1 MLTTTLNSY
10 VDLFL
15 STEKGTPAF
24 VGDLSIVVHSSNKS
38 RLSCANF
45 TLQGMN
51 LGASSPGPTQASSP
65 ISSHPSITTAGPPT
79 VRPLPSSMPPA

>member
-1 MLTTTLNSY
+1 MLTITLNSY

-15 STEKGTPAF
+15 STEKDTPAF

-45 TLQGMN
+45 SIQGTN
-51 LGASSPGPTQASSP
+51 LGAGSPGPAQSSSP
-65 ISSHPSITTAGPPT
+65 ISSHPSVATAGPPT
-79 VRPLPSSMPPA
+79 VRPAPSSMPPA